1 MSERALEATRPVATI
16 GPVDSLYRRSYSLV
30 HRARDFAR
38 ERAWTPNWS
47 RVEEN
52 PARPEPIGEVP
63 LFAIVGSYN
72 EADVIEASVKNA
84 LTQGAERVY
93 LVDNASTDDTVER
106 AVSAGA
112 ILAERYETECVEDR
126 LRTMLMNAV
135 VWHVSSAERAPHIW
149 WLWMDADEFSHGPGN
164 QTIAQYLSGLDRR
177 FRTVGSSFFQH
188 FPHTRPEY
196 VPGFHPLEFQPM
208 CEPFWQD
215 FMPRCPIRH
224 YKHPLARFDRSGP
237 FLLAPNSFHSWMPND
252 KSQLVEPRRG
262 IVTHHVQYR
271 QEETTRRRLASVYS
285 TRSPRAA
292 QIESTGSDG
301 GRRRL
306 RSLDAVYAQRWS
318 EVDNDRHVRGDVG
331 VRLQRWSDL
340 SPGFEVARWY
350 SSHDLARARAGA
362 GTGAGAGTDGRSE
375 PAAASAPVSPD
386 DRGFD
391 A

>member
-1 MSERALEATRPVATI
+1 VE
-16 GPVDSLYRRSYSLV
+16 SLYRQGYSLV

-38 ERAWTPNWS
+38 HRPWTPNWS

-52 PARPEPIGEVP
+52 PAHPEPLEEAP
-63 LFAIVGSYN
+63 LFAVVSSYN

-84 LTQGAERVY
+84 LAQGVERVY
-93 LVDNASTDDTVER
+93 LVDNASTDDTVDR

-112 ILAERYETECVEDR
+112 ILAERFETECAEDR

-177 FRTVGSSFFQH
+177 FRTVGANFFQH
-188 FPHTRPEY
+188 FPHTKPEF
-196 VPGFHPLEFQPM
+196 VPGFHPLDFQPM

-237 FLLAPNSFHSWMPND
+237 YLLAQNSFHTWAPND
-252 KSQLVEPRRG
+252 KSQMVEPRLG

-271 QEETTRRRLASVYS
+271 QEEITRRRLDAIYS
-285 TRSPRAA
+285 EGSRRGAQVLRAGA
-292 QIESTGSDG
+292 DG

-306 RSLDAVYAQRWS
+306 RSLDAVYSQRWS
-318 EVDNDRHVRGDVG
+318 EVDNERHVRGDVG

-340 SPGFEVARWY
+340 SPGFELARWY
-350 SSHDLARARAGA
+350 SNDELARGRAPA
-362 GTGAGAGTDGRSE
+362 GDGSG
-375 PAAASAPVSPD
+375 PTTPSTPVFAD
-386 DRGFD
+386 DRRLD
-391 A
+391 T

>member
-1 MSERALEATRPVATI
+1 MDATTDRGDGVKPTLVATI
-16 GPVDSLYRRSYSLV
+16 SPVDSLYRRGYSLV

-38 ERAWTPNWS
+38 DRPWTPNWS
-47 RVEEN
+47 RVEDN
-52 PARPEPIGEVP
+52 PAQPDPIGEAP
-63 LFAIVGSYN
+63 LFAVVSTYN

-84 LTQGAERVY
+84 LAQGAERVY

-106 AVSAGA
+106 AVSSGA
-112 ILAERYETECVEDR
+112 ILAERYETGSVEDR

-164 QTIAQYLSGLDRR
+164 LTIAQYLAGLDRR
-177 FRTVGSSFFQH
+177 FRTVGTSFFQH
-188 FPHTRPEY
+188 YPHTKPEY
-196 VPGFHPLEFQPM
+196 VPGFHPLDFQPM

-224 YKHPLARFDRSGP
+224 YKHPLTRFDRSGP
-237 FLLAPNSFHSWMPND
+237 FLLVPNSFHTWAPSD

-271 QEETTRRRLASVYS
+271 QEEVTRKRLAAIYGDQS
-285 TRSPRAA
+285 RRAA
-292 QIESTGSDG
+292 HVASTGSDG
-301 GRRRL
+301 GQRRL

-350 SSHDLARARAGA
+350 TNDELAQARAGA
-362 GTGAGAGTDGRSE
+362 RST
-375 PAAASAPVSPD
+375 PAPRSAPVLTD
-386 DRGFD
+386 DGGLD